1 MEFGKKLFTELALKV
16 EAFCVKKYGQNLC
29 NCLKN
34 QNKLKTHT
42 GFYPTLYLSGI
53 PYIFIKTSNWFDD
66 FKKANCW
73 RLSQMD
79 SSVF

>member
-1 MEFGKKLFTELALKV
+1 MEFDKELFTELALKV

-42 GFYPTLYLSGI
+42 GFYPTL
-53 PYIFIKTSNWFDD
+53 
-66 FKKANCW
+66 
-73 RLSQMD
+73 
-79 SSVF
+79 